1 MLPSQEKEN
10 KYNWQYYRIKS
21 FTSRPQALNVESRDA
36 VCHLLHFGPR
46 NVLMRPSAQC
56 YTRRIRSVKSYHM
69 SRRLGRASE
78 LLWPGDGD
86 IGRNFKRPV
95 GELRINSEHDYSTV
109 TLLVNIFS

>member
-1 MLPSQEKEN
+1 
-10 KYNWQYYRIKS
+10 
-21 FTSRPQALNVESRDA
+21 
-36 VCHLLHFGPR
+36 
-46 NVLMRPSAQC
+46 
-56 YTRRIRSVKSYHM
+56 M